1 MQAVGDAE
9 AVTGDEIAAVAA
21 GSYRAPTRSPR
32 LIAREALLAR
42 LVDQTSEQLIVVS
55 APAGYGKT
63 TTMALWD
70 AADPCDFAWVH
81 LDVTDD
87 DPVHLLRH
95 IARGLHEVEPV
106 DPSVLRVLSGGGRSI
121 DLDMLPALGW
131 ALHERRPFVLVLDD
145 VHCLR
150 SPASLRCVESLL
162 GYLPAGGRLA
172 LVGRGVP
179 SIDLARRRMSG
190 QLLEI
195 TAGDLAMDDAEAAA
209 LLDKAGLTVDLD
221 TVHALVEQTEGWAG
235 GLHLAALALAH
246 RDANARATAF
256 SGRDRLVADYLVE
269 EVLAVS
275 SPAIQQFLLRSSV
288 LDRMSASLLDELLE
302 TNDAGQLLAEI
313 ERSGNLFL
321 VPLDREREWFRYHH
335 LFGEMLLARLRT
347 LDPDLADALH
357 ARASAISERQGDI
370 DGAVRHAVAA
380 RDGSRA
386 ADLVLRYGVKLVYDG
401 RVALLGQWLEL
412 LGAEAWEQI
421 PAAVVASAWYSVA
434 TGDFARL
441 IEAMQAADRIGHAGP
456 LSDGSPS
463 LEVAMAM
470 LRAVAAG
477 QGLSGVLADTE
488 IVRAGGGADTNPWW
502 GLATGV
508 RGTACSMLGH
518 LDEARALLLDACPA
532 LTLAP
537 TFEAGA
543 LAHLALLD
551 LYADD
556 LAGAEAFNRKA
567 LALADRHRLEGVVPA
582 IPVFVI
588 GALVTARTGR
598 VEEAKRLTA
607 TARSMLIRLGDL
619 APRTAVL
626 GYLLL
631 AKTALALGD
640 PTGARSLAQEAQRA
654 RQRDGSATYLVEQLD
669 ALHEQLASAAVTG
682 NVAISPLTAAELRVL
697 PYLAT
702 HLSLQEIAEAL
713 IISRNTAKSH
723 SVAIYRKL
731 GVSSRSDAVTEARRL
746 GLIADPTTTTP
757 Y

>member
-1 MQAVGDAE
+1 MQTVGDTTE
-9 AVTGDEIAAVAA
+9 EVGDEWPGLAA
-21 GSYRAPTRSPR
+21 GSYRAPTRDPR
-32 LIAREALLAR
+32 LIPRDD
-42 LVDQTSEQLIVVS
+42 LVGRFVDHSGGPLIVVS

-70 AADPCDFAWVH
+70 AADPCPFAWVH
-81 LDVTDD
+81 LDVADD

-95 IARGLHEVEPV
+95 ITRGLDAVEAV
-106 DPSVLRVLSGGGRSI
+106 DPSVLRVLGGGGRSI

-131 ALHERRPFVLVLDD
+131 ALHDRRPFVLVLDD
-145 VHCLR
+145 VHCL
-150 SPASLRCVESLL
+150 SSTSSLRCLESLL
-162 GYLPAGGRLA
+162 AYLPVGGRLA

-195 TAGDLAMDDAEAAA
+195 TASDLAMDDGEAAA
-209 LLDKAGLTVDLD
+209 LLDKIGLTVDQD

-235 GLHLAALALAH
+235 GLHLAALALSH
-246 RDANARATAF
+246 RDAAARAAVF

-302 TNDAGQLLAEI
+302 TNDSGQLLAEI

-335 LFGEMLLARLRT
+335 LFGEMLRARLRT
-347 LDPDLADALH
+347 LDSELADALH
-357 ARASAISERQGDI
+357 ARASAISERRGDI
-370 DGAVRHAVAA
+370 DSAVRHAAAA
-380 RDGSRA
+380 RDPSLA
-386 ADLVLRYGVKLVYDG
+386 ADLALRHGVKLVYDG

-412 LGAEAWEQI
+412 LGAEATEQL
-421 PAAVVASAWYSVA
+421 PAAVVASAWYGIA
-434 TGDFARL
+434 TGDLARVVAS
-441 IEAMQAADRIGHAGP
+441 IQAADRIGPGRP
-456 LSDGSPS
+456 LADGSPS

-470 LRAVAAG
+470 VRAVVAG

-488 IVRAGGGADTNPWW
+488 IVRAGGEAHTNPWW

-508 RGTACSMLGH
+508 RGTACSMLGR

-537 TFEAGA
+537 AFEAGA

-567 LALADRHRLEGVVPA
+567 LALADRHNLEGVVPA

-588 GALVTARTGR
+588 GALVSARTGR

-619 APRTAVL
+619 APRAALL

-631 AKTALALGD
+631 AKSALALGD
-640 PTGARSLAQEAQRA
+640 PSGARSLVQEAQRA
-654 RQRDGSATYLVEQLD
+654 RQRDASATYLVEQLD
-669 ALHEQLASAAVTG
+669 AMHDQLASAVATG

-731 GVSSRSDAVTEARRL
+731 GVSSRGDAVTEARRL
-746 GLIADPTTTTP
+746 GLIADPTGGVR
-757 Y
+757 